1 MALTEKPLAPY
12 PDLVAVETAD
22 KFQLARWMR
31 FLPSPGE
38 AAVGTAE
45 FDTAF
50 AQEAKVLE
58 AIIARFA
65 QSGGW
70 TPEISKAVGWD

>member
-1 MALTEKPLAPY
+1 MTEKPLVPY
-12 PDLVAVETAD
+12 PDLDAVEAAD

-38 AAVGTAE
+38 AVVGTSTYNAV
-45 FDTAF
+45 F
-50 AQEAKVLE
+50 AVEAKVLE
-58 AIIARFA
+58 RIIARFA
-65 QSGGW
+65 QEGGW